1 MEMVSLGVVSHW
13 GAFMVVVSLGL
24 IFHEGGLIRVVFHR
38 GGLSWWWFPTGVV
51 FHGGGLSWG
60 GLSWEWSLLD

>member
-1 MEMVSLGVVSHW
+1 ME
-13 GAFMVVVSLGL
+13 VVSLGL

-38 GGLSWWWFPTGVV
+38 GWSLMVVLV

-60 GLSWEWSLLD
+60 WSLVGLVSHKCGMYFMGVVSCGTGLS